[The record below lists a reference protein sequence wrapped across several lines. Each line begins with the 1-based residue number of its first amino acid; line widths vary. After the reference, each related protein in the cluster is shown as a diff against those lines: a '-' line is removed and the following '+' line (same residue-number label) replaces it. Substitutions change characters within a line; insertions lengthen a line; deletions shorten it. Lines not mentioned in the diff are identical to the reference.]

1 MALHNLA
8 LNLGVL
14 AGSLAGPL
22 LSHAVGLQEAVLIA
36 AGLRLVAGILL
47 KIWG

>member
-1 MALHNLA
+1 MALHNRV
-8 LNLGVL
+8 LNLGIL

-22 LSHAVGLQEAVLIA
+22 LGNVVGLQEAVLIA
-36 AGLRLVAGILL
+36 AGLRLLAGIFL